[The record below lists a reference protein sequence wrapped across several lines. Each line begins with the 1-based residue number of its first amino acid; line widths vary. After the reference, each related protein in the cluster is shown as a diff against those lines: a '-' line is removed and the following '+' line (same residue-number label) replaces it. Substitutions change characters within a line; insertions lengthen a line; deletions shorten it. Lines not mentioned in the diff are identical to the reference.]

1 MLRAGKLQDAG
12 ISGTIGI
19 FMQRVVRIAT
29 GVALSLGLLGGL
41 CVLPSDARADIYQW
55 VDADGVVH
63 FTNKTSNEPRA
74 KLYLKSPTPAA
85 AVAPGALWT
94 PQRDPARY
102 TRFDEWIRQAASL
115 YQLPEQLV
123 RAVIKVE
130 SDYEPRAVSSAGA
143 RGLMQL
149 MPETADRLQ
158 VKDIND
164 PRENIFGGVRY
175 LRILANTFNGDLELT
190 IAAYNAGEESV
201 MKYGGIPPYAE
212 TRNYVVK
219 VTKFYRRYRTI
230 ADPAEASLPP
240 PDGQ

>member
-1 MLRAGKLQDAG
+1 M
-12 ISGTIGI
+12 
-19 FMQRVVRIAT
+19 
-29 GVALSLGLLGGL
+29 LLGVGL
-41 CVLPSDARADIYQW
+41 VAALLVAEPSGAHADIYQW

-63 FTNKTSNEPRA
+63 FTNKTSSDPRA
-74 KLYLKSPTPAA
+74 KLYLKAATATVAAPAG
-85 AVAPGALWT
+85 PGPLWT
-94 PQRDPARY
+94 PQRDPTRY

-115 YQLPEQLV
+115 YQIPEQLV

-130 SDYEPRAVSSAGA
+130 SDYEPRATSSAGA

-190 IAAYNAGEESV
+190 VAAYNAGEESV

-219 VTKFYRRYRTI
+219 VTKFYRRYRMI
-230 ADPAEASLPP
+230 ADPAEASLAPT
-240 PDGQ
+240 DGQ